1 MKCGG
6 ACWGAETLPALVFF
20 VIIFFIPESPRWL
33 VLRGHTDRALRVLGR
48 INGDRTEAAAELA
61 AIETAVGGGQAR
73 SGGSC
78 CRKASGRRCSSVRR
92 SPFSGQFMGVNAVL
106 YYGPSIF
113 ERAGWSGSDSL
124 FAQILV
130 GAVNMLTTV
139 LALAIIDR
147 VGRKKLVYWGVSG
160 MVLSLLLIGTCFL
173 TGERSGMPDGVLLA
187 AFLCYIFCCAISVCA
202 VVWVLLSEMYP
213 IRVRGAGC
221 RSRGSRFGRGPIWS
235 GSLRRGCSRI

>member
-1 MKCGG
+1 
-6 ACWGAETLPALVFF
+6 
-20 VIIFFIPESPRWL
+20 
-33 VLRGHTDRALRVLGR
+33 
-48 INGDRTEAAAELA
+48 
-61 AIETAVGGGQAR
+61 
-73 SGGSC
+73 
-78 CRKASGRRCSSVRR
+78 
-92 SPFSGQFMGVNAVL
+92 MGVNAVL

-187 AFLCYIFCCAISVCA
+187 AFLCCIFCCAISVCA

-213 IRVRGAGC
+213 IRVRGVAMSIAGFALWVGTHRGRAAYAVDAREPDAGGDLFPLC
-221 RSRGSRFGRGPIWS
+221 RDVRALYAADMEGGAGDVGPHA
-235 GSLRRGCSRI
+235 RRDRTILDKITI